1 MGYKFFNVNNLLT
14 GIMIITS
21 IMSCK
26 PERQKEKEKAVGSS
40 AKEKVPGVCIWDGIA
55 FRKEP
60 SRSSKIF
67 STLSLGESFL
77 YLNEDAIDSAYK
89 NQKYQNIELSD
100 GSVGW
105 AAGFG
110 LIMNAKTGVVKSKVP
125 LYKRPDLLT
134 ISDKEFSPMDIIA
147 VTEETDNWAKV
158 TGEKKRMEGW
168 IKMSYIS
175 YNKEDIAFALL
186 AKRELDVKDDKP
198 LPEKIQTIL
207 DNNPYPNSMF
217 VEVLRQ
223 IAREEENKQRLNQI
237 MREIN

>member
-1 MGYKFFNVNNLLT
+1 MDYRFFNLNNLLT
-14 GIMIITS
+14 GIILAASII
-21 IMSCK
+21 SCK
-26 PERQKEKEKAVGSS
+26 PEQQKEKETASPS
-40 AKEKVPGVCIWDGIA
+40 KEKVPGVCIWDGIA
-55 FRKEP
+55 IRKEP
-60 SRSSKIF
+60 SRNSSML

-77 YLNEDAIDSAYK
+77 YLNEEAIDSAYK
-89 NQKYQNIELSD
+89 NQKYMNIELSD

-110 LIMNAKTGVVKSKVP
+110 LVMNAKTGVVKSKVP

-134 ISDKEFSPMDIIA
+134 ISNKEFSPMDIIA
-147 VTEETDNWAKV
+147 ITEETDNWAKV

-186 AKRELDVKDDKP
+186 AKRELDVKDEKP

-207 DNNPYPNSMF
+207 DNNPYPNSIF

-223 IAREEENKQRLNQI
+223 IAREEENKQKLNQI

>member
-1 MGYKFFNVNNLLT
+1 MDYRFFNLNNLLT
-14 GIMIITS
+14 GIILAASII
-21 IMSCK
+21 SCK
-26 PERQKEKEKAVGSS
+26 PERQKEKEKAIGSH
-40 AKEKVPGVCIWDGIA
+40 AKDKVPGVCIWDGIA
-55 FRKEP
+55 IRKEP
-60 SRSSKIF
+60 SRNSSML

-77 YLNEDAIDSAYK
+77 YLNEEAIDSAYK
-89 NQKYQNIELSD
+89 NQKYLNIELSD

-110 LIMNAKTGVVKSKVP
+110 LIMDAKTGVVKSKVP

-134 ISDKEFSPMDIIA
+134 ISNKEFSPMDIIA

-186 AKRELDVKDDKP
+186 AKRELNVNDEKP
-198 LPEKIQTIL
+198 LPEKIQGIL
-207 DNNPYPNSMF
+207 DDNPYPNSIF
-217 VEVLRQ
+217 VEVLRE
-223 IAREEENKQRLNQI
+223 IAREEENKQKLNQI

>member
-1 MGYKFFNVNNLLT
+1 MDYRFFNVNYLLT
-14 GIMIITS
+14 GIILVTS
-21 IMSCK
+21 IISCK
-26 PERQKEKEKAVGSS
+26 PERQKEKEKKITSS
-40 AKEKVPGVCIWDGIA
+40 VKEKIPGVCIWDGIA
-55 FRKEP
+55 IRKEP
-60 SRSSKIF
+60 SRSSTIF

-147 VTEETDNWAKV
+147 ITEETDNWAKV

-186 AKRELDVKDDKP
+186 AKRELDVKDEKP
-198 LPEKIQTIL
+198 LPEKIHTIL
-207 DNNPYPNSMF
+207 DNNPYPNSIF
-217 VEVLRQ
+217 VEILSQ
-223 IAREEENKQRLNQI
+223 IAREEENKQKLNQI

>member
-1 MGYKFFNVNNLLT
+1 MDYRFFNLNNLLT
-14 GIMIITS
+14 GIILAASII
-21 IMSCK
+21 SCK
-26 PERQKEKEKAVGSS
+26 PERQKEKETASP

-55 FRKEP
+55 IRKEP
-60 SRSSKIF
+60 SRNSSML

-77 YLNEDAIDSAYK
+77 YLNEEAIDSAYK
-89 NQKYQNIELSD
+89 NQKYMNIELSD

-110 LIMNAKTGVVKSKVP
+110 LVMNAKTGVVKSKVP

-134 ISDKEFSPMDIIA
+134 ISNKEFSPMDIIA
-147 VTEETDNWAKV
+147 ITEETDNWAKV

-186 AKRELDVKDDKP
+186 AKRELDVKDEKP

-207 DNNPYPNSMF
+207 DNNPYPNSIF

-223 IAREEENKQRLNQI
+223 IAREEENKQKLNQI